1 MEFRLYSARFKQF
14 HSPWASI
21 GDVFTANSWVPHLV
35 IVHES
40 SRQDKA
46 YHGSSSY
53 PPRLKNVC
61 AYVPGE
67 GTGYVRVALQHNT
80 VTLTLWLEA
89 QLAKYSANSVPM
101 TVFVGKGCY
110 C

>member
-1 MEFRLYSARFKQF
+1 MEFRLYRARFKQF

-35 IVHES
+35 IIHES

-53 PPRLKNVC
+53 RPRLKNVC

-67 GTGYVRVALQHNT
+67 RD
-80 VTLTLWLEA
+80 WLC
-89 QLAKYSANSVPM
+89 QSCLATQYSDPDLVIGSPA
-101 TVFVGKGCY
+101 G
-110 C
+110 